1 MPGPPGLIAVM
12 PSLYPSRAQGLA
24 ALSEQP
30 SGVRN
35 RAHAGHLIPVWKG
48 QAAYRAVALVA
59 GALAAGAAA
68 MVLFSRTPAARQ
80 PDLGPTSAAAH
91 TASLAATGQRRATL
105 ALVSGAATITVSA
118 AALPGTLVR
127 AWTPTNADVRPQFLL
142 STGRAQLFL
151 DATGQSGAGAISIQ
165 LNRDVTWQLQFTG
178 GSNQTILS
186 LADTKIASIDFTAGA
201 SLIQMT
207 LPRPSGTAAITLAG
221 GAGQVSLTVPRG
233 VPTRLRLYGGASAAT
248 LGGVTH
254 AGVGRGTV
262 LSSPGWAQA
271 ANRYDINAPA
281 GISDISVTN

>member
-1 MPGPPGLIAVM
+1 M
-12 PSLYPSRAQGLA
+12 
-24 ALSEQP
+24 
-30 SGVRN
+30 RN
-35 RAHAGHLIPVWKG
+35 REHAGHLIPVWKRL
-48 QAAYRAVALVA
+48 AASRVAALVA
-59 GALAAGAAA
+59 GALVAGAAA
-68 MVLFSRTPAARQ
+68 MAGFSGTRTARQ
-80 PDLGPTSAAAH
+80 PDLGPTSAAVH

-118 AALPGTLVR
+118 AALPGTLAR
-127 AWTPTNADVRPQFLL
+127 AWTPTNANVRPEFLL
-142 STGRAQLFL
+142 SADRAQLFL

-165 LNRDVTWQLQFTG
+165 LSPDVTWQLQFTG
-178 GSNQTILS
+178 GSSQTILS

-207 LPRPSGTAAITLAG
+207 LPRPSGTATITLAG

-254 AGVGRGTV
+254 AGAGRGTV

-271 ANRYDINAPA
+271 ANRYDVDVP
-281 GISDISVTN
+281 GGVSDISVSN